1 MSNVEF
7 RNRLERQK
15 KPRPGTRLFCWSRA
29 VGDYSPRPELMPR
42 VPWHRLPAC
51 GVVVRLTHRLE
62 AYATSIQAARR
73 LIGLIAAATHVIAG
87 GGGNNRGVAD
97 RVETVGGLAPVVV
110 AACARIPVA
119 VATAAWPPA
128 VVCPLTVVVAGIAV
142 AVAKLF
148 AVRQMVI
155 RERLRV
161 VELLSGRPVTG
172 VLERLALQ
180 RIVRG
185 QFVRLQ
191 ALCHLLVRLT
201 IR

>member
-1 MSNVEF
+1 MSG
-7 RNRLERQK
+7 RWRL
-15 KPRPGTRLFCWSRA
+15 
-29 VGDYSPRPELMPR
+29 VGFI
-42 VPWHRLPAC
+42 V
-51 GVVVRLTHRLE
+51 
-62 AYATSIQAARR
+62 
-73 LIGLIAAATHVIAG
+73 AATHVIAG

-110 AACARIPVA
+110 AACARVPVA

-128 VVCPLTVVVAGIAV
+128 VVCPVTVVFAGVAV
-142 AVAKLF
+142 AVAKLL

-172 VLERLALQ
+172 VLERLALK

-185 QFVRLQ
+185 RIVRRQFVRLQ
-191 ALCHLLVRLT
+191 AACHLLVRLT